1 MNVQYKQFPFIEF
14 AAKDSK
20 ATTEL
25 IKCSTRT
32 QVSAIV
38 FFFFYGEQ
46 KRVIS

>member
-1 MNVQYKQFPFIEF
+1 MNVQYKQFSFIEF

-32 QVSAIV
+32 QVSAIG
-38 FFFFYGEQ
+38 FFLLW
-46 KRVIS
+46 